1 MERSAMLGCASR
13 HGLGGHGLGG
23 HGAGRRQRAALA
35 SVMAAAMLGATV
47 LTATMSTAPAS
58 AASLR
63 RPAVSRS
70 GLHGTAAGR
79 LAAAGRAY
87 PVLSDGTSS
96 RGTGM
101 LTETGPTWTVSFRL
115 KDPGPIA
122 VAPDGKFAYAAT
134 AGGVAVIGKVN
145 TAHPKI
151 TATVK
156 TGGTPGGIAI
166 TPNGSRVYVTVSS
179 SKRSLVKAYAGASTG
194 RLRLAAS
201 VATRPGANAIAI
213 TPDGKYAYVAVND
226 APRVYFLT
234 EIGGVG
240 TARPR
245 LLRNIG
251 IAGYPE
257 AVTVTPN
264 GQYVYEVSNMGV
276 FGSALAFRHA
286 QSGHPTLAREF
297 SPPGQGGVSP
307 VAVTPSGHW
316 AYAAYLGKLM
326 VIKNAQ
332 TSPAHAGTAKA
343 GYADG
348 EMVFQ
353 PGGRYAIEAALSG
366 SHGELAVLTGT
377 SSGHPKVAA
386 TWKLGYFPLNV
397 AISRVRSAATLAAA
411 TRPVLASAVRA
422 SSVLA
427 SAVRASAV
435 RASAAKVKISVSDFN
450 RNFTAMKRLK
460 PLIRAGHG
468 KIAVILPDTVS
479 SVRYVR
485 FDAPDLKR
493 AFKTAGLAGSQLLI
507 QNALG
512 SDATQVADAQADIT
526 EGAKVLILD
535 PLDSGA
541 GQVIESYAKRHGVAV
556 IDYDRLTVGGSRR
569 YFAGFDDVA
578 VGQAIGR
585 GLVSCV
591 SAWGVKKPKVIV
603 MKGDP
608 ADRNATLFAQGYD
621 GVMAPY
627 FKSGKWTRISAPP
640 GTWDPPTALSEFKQQ
655 YAAHPSI
662 NAALTPEDEISAPI
676 IAFLKGRGIK
686 ARTFPITGQFATLPG
701 LQNVLTGYQCGTA
714 YQPPYLEPQGAAAL
728 ALFLRAR
735 MKPPASL
742 VNGHSRDGKASVPSV
757 LFKPTWVT
765 TKNMK
770 STVIADKYVSVS
782 RLCAGRFAAACKA
795 AGITG

>member
-1 MERSAMLGCASR
+1 MERSAMLGCA
-13 HGLGGHGLGG
+13 
-23 HGAGRRQRAALA
+23 RRRRAVLA
-35 SVMAAAMLGATV
+35 SMMATAVLGATV
-47 LTATMSTAPAS
+47 LAATMSAASAS
-58 AASLR
+58 AAGLR

-70 GLHGTAAGR
+70 GRPGAAAGR

-122 VAPDGKFAYAAT
+122 VAPDGKYAYVAT

-166 TPNGSRVYVTVSS
+166 TPNGARVYVTVSS

-201 VATRPGANAIAI
+201 VATKPGANAIAI

-226 APRVYFLT
+226 APRVYYLT
-234 EIGGVG
+234 EIGGIG
-240 TARPR
+240 TAHPR

-276 FGSALAFRHA
+276 FGSAVAFRHA
-286 QSGHPTLAREF
+286 QSAHPTLAREF

-343 GYADG
+343 GYAEG

-386 TWKLGYFPLNV
+386 TWKLAYFPFNM
-397 AISRVRSAATLAAA
+397 AISRVRSAATLAGA
-411 TRPVLASAVRA
+411 TRPVLASA
-422 SSVLA
+422 S
-427 SAVRASAV
+427 
-435 RASAAKVKISVSDFN
+435 KVKISVSDFN

-460 PLIRAGHG
+460 PVSRAGHG
-468 KIAVILPDTVS
+468 KIAVILPDTIS

-493 AFKTAGLAGSQLLI
+493 AFRTAGLAGSQFLI
-507 QNALG
+507 QNAQG

-526 EGAKVLILD
+526 DGAKVLILD
-535 PLDSGA
+535 PLDSGV
-541 GQVIESYAKRHGVAV
+541 GKIIESYAKRHGVAV
-556 IDYDRLTVGGSRR
+556 IDYDRLTLGGSRR
-569 YFAGFDDVA
+569 YFVGFDGVA

-608 ADRNATLFAQGYD
+608 ADPNAALFAQGYD

-627 FKSGKWTRISAPP
+627 FKSGKWTRISAPR

-662 NAALTPEDEISAPI
+662 NAALTPNDEISAPI
-676 IAFLKGRGIK
+676 IGFLKGQGIK
-686 ARTFPITGQFATLPG
+686 ARTFPITGQDATLPG
-701 LQNVLTGYQCGTA
+701 LRNVLTGYQCGTA

-735 MKPPASL
+735 MKSPASL
-742 VNGHSRDGKASVPSV
+742 VNGHRKDGKASVPSV
-757 LFKPTWVT
+757 LFNPTWVT

-782 RLCAGRFAAACKA
+782 QLCAGRYAAACKA
-795 AGITG
+795 AGIIG